1 MRHAHSI
8 CFCLLLVAASP
19 PGQAAQGQSVQARP
33 IHPPPIHGEPTGPT
47 DRDAASRPAAHPQP
61 ETHRPKP
68 SQKAAATSP
77 KRPGRAVA
85 LSLGGTLLLA
95 PAYGAGLFVG
105 PALGHFYAE
114 NHSQAWVGIGIRTG
128 TALVAISAAESA
140 QDQQGVSEAPNFDGL
155 EWLLTWNGSSLG
167 QPPCLAA
174 ASTTPPRQERRPE
187 NTTGRTAFGLA
198 SRQPPAALGG
208 SRWASR

>member
-1 MRHAHSI
+1 MRYAHST
-8 CFCLLLVAASP
+8 CFCLLLVAASL

-33 IHPPPIHGEPTGPT
+33 IHGQPTGPT
-47 DRDAASRPAAHPQP
+47 DRDTASRPAAHPQP
-61 ETHRPKP
+61 EPHRPP
-68 SQKAAATSP
+68 QKAAATSP

-105 PALGHFYAE
+105 PAFGHFYAE

-140 QDQQGVSEAPNFDGL
+140 QNQQGVSEAPTFDGL
-155 EWLLTWNGSSLG
+155 EWLLIG
-167 QPPCLAA
+167 AA
-174 ASTTPPRQERRPE
+174 AVLGSGIYDTATAGTAAREYNRTHGLRARVTPTAGGPRGEQV
-187 NTTGRTAFGLA
+187 GL
-198 SRQPPAALGG
+198 SVTLQF
-208 SRWASR
+208 